1 MHVSFQ
7 ALDAMA
13 GNKRCLTERK
23 EKSVQKEEN
32 FQSSKAN
39 SRCLQVANKRAGK
52 QPFRSSWNS
61 QGHSREARGTQGLLS
76 LLPVQEQERTEVPKR
91 GAARAA
97 TAKGLWKRGAH
108 AVGEGRGMKGTTVQ
122 RRSPDLLPAQP
133 RAPFRLRSLNTRAE
147 PTANSP
153 SVPRKRPGHSTPH
166 PARTRLSFSLQLMG
180 NCQLKGGGVPLKALK
195 LRAGD
200 KHCLAARSKCYLK
213 LGDTENSLKDAEAS
227 LQNDK
232 TFSKGLYQKAE
243 ALYTMG
249 DFEFALVFYHRGYRL
264 RPDLQKFKLGIEKS
278 QEAIVNCIGSPS
290 SVKLENREDLC
301 FISRQA
307 ESKKENQKLQIKLT
321 KDQKWTRKEG
331 PARNPKTERELLGEL
346 YADKAYLEKLLKDK
360 DLMASSTKQ
369 GTKVADLVL
378 SGISYLDTRGEF
390 WQQQKPIYA
399 RVREHKLRQQRWI
412 RDKKQKPAE
421 VARYIVK
428 SMEDINMLLTG
439 DCPEESCK
447 KAERVLKTIQGWS
460 DDEVP
465 NKNQLIG
472 NLHSCIGNAQLE
484 MGQME
489 AALQSHKM
497 DLEFARQNDLP
508 DTVSRALDNIGRVYA
523 RMGKFQQ
530 AIDTWEEK
538 IPMAKSSLEK
548 TWLFHEI
555 GRCYLELNKA
565 EPAQNYGEKS
575 LQSAGEEGDVEWQ
588 LHATVLVAQAQVK
601 LKDYR
606 SAIMSFEKALEKAKL
621 IHDEAAQKTIIIAL
635 DDASRSF
642 IEELNK
648 RREETTVY
656 SLKDDGFGGE
666 NAKDNEEKEREQDAG
681 KREAEKQSGGAGSFG
696 GEPGSGRGG
705 GQQGGSEGVAGGR
718 GRRAG
723 RQQ

>member
-1 MHVSFQ
+1 
-7 ALDAMA
+7 MA
-13 GNKRCLTERK
+13 
-23 EKSVQKEEN
+23 
-32 FQSSKAN
+32 
-39 SRCLQVANKRAGK
+39 
-52 QPFRSSWNS
+52 
-61 QGHSREARGTQGLLS
+61 
-76 LLPVQEQERTEVPKR
+76 
-91 GAARAA
+91 AAAA
-97 TAKGLWKRGAH
+97 
-108 AVGEGRGMKGTTVQ
+108 
-122 RRSPDLLPAQP
+122 D
-133 RAPFRLRSLNTRAE
+133 
-147 PTANSP
+147 
-153 SVPRKRPGHSTPH
+153 SVPAGTFP
-166 PARTRLSFSLQLMG
+166 SFMAEGTLLCRRG
-180 NCQLKGGGVPLKALK
+180 EHDKALACFNNALK

-428 SMEDINMLLTG
+428 SMEDIDMLLTG

-508 DTVSRALDNIGRVYA
+508 DAVSRALDNIGRVYA

-538 IPMAKSSLEK
+538 IPMAKSSLEE

-565 EPAQNYGEKS
+565 EQAQNYGEKS

-621 IHDEAAQKTIIIAL
+621 IHNEAAQKTIIIAL

-642 IEELNK
+642 IEELDK

-681 KREAEKQSGGAGSFG
+681 KREAEKQSGGAGRFG

-718 GRRAG
+718 GRRAR

>member
-1 MHVSFQ
+1 MKQMEIYKQHIQ
-7 ALDAMA
+7 DAREFS
-13 GNKRCLTERK
+13 GFRRYGRQQTLFNREKREVCTEGRELPK
-23 EKSVQKEEN
+23 Q
-32 FQSSKAN
+32 Q
-39 SRCLQVANKRAGK
+39 GK
-52 QPFRSSWNS
+52 QQVFAGSKQESWKTAISQLLELSGPLSGSKRDTGAALPPASTGARADRGPKAGRCPRSYR
-61 QGHSREARGTQGLLS
+61 QGALE
-76 LLPVQEQERTEVPKR
+76 EERTRCRRRTRDEGNDRAKAKPGSAA
-91 GAARAA
+91 GAAKSPFPAPLPQHPRRAH
-97 TAKGLWKRGAH
+97 R
-108 AVGEGRGMKGTTVQ
+108 Q
-122 RRSPDLLPAQP
+122 QP
-133 RAPFRLRSLNTRAE
+133 LRPSETSRSLNTSPGTDATVFFPPADGELSAE
-147 PTANSP
+147 
-153 SVPRKRPGHSTPH
+153 RRRRPPQG
-166 PARTRLSFSLQLMG
+166 
-180 NCQLKGGGVPLKALK
+180 
-195 LRAGD
+195 
-200 KHCLAARSKCYLK
+200 
-213 LGDTENSLKDAEAS
+213 
-227 LQNDK
+227 
-232 TFSKGLYQKAE
+232 
-243 ALYTMG
+243 
-249 DFEFALVFYHRGYRL
+249 
-264 RPDLQKFKLGIEKS
+264 
-278 QEAIVNCIGSPS
+278 PS

-428 SMEDINMLLTG
+428 SMEDIDMLLTG

-497 DLEFARQNDLP
+497 DLEFARQNLKSSGTPKKIYKAEGSLDCIGNKTMSATMSSFSFQCSDLP
-508 DTVSRALDNIGRVYA
+508 DAVSRALDNIGRVYA

-538 IPMAKSSLEK
+538 IPMAKSSLEE

-565 EPAQNYGEKS
+565 EQAQNYGEKS

-621 IHDEAAQKTIIIAL
+621 IHNEAAQKTIIIAL

-642 IEELNK
+642 IEELDK

-681 KREAEKQSGGAGSFG
+681 KREAEKQSGGAGRFG

-718 GRRAG
+718 GRRAR